1 MSGWLT
7 RLSPRDRRAL
17 RLGAWIVLP
26 ALFVAFVVRPGVTQV
41 SALRDALDVE
51 RRLLSR
57 EQAAIAT
64 ARRHTDHSASAPSVA
79 RELFTGRDDVMA
91 TAALAAYVGDLA
103 EAQDVW
109 VQSATTQA
117 SDRDDAGVRRLRV
130 AVRAEGDVAGLVRLL
145 DALEGGRYFVRVEEL
160 EVSVTPSERS
170 SDGSEPLVL
179 RATLSAYAT
188 PTTER
193 TP

>member
-7 RLSPRDRRAL
+7 RLSTRDRRAL

-26 ALFVAFVVRPGVTQV
+26 ALFVAFVVRPGVAQV

-57 EQAAIAT
+57 EQAAIAA
-64 ARRHTDHSASAPSVA
+64 ARLHTDNRASAPPVA
-79 RELFTGRDDVMA
+79 LQLFTGRDDVMA
-91 TAALAAYVGDLA
+91 TAALASYVGDLA

-109 VQSATTQA
+109 MQSATTQA
-117 SDRDDAGVRRLRV
+117 SERDDTGVRRLRV

-145 DALEGGRYFVRVEEL
+145 DALDGGRYLVRIDEL

-179 RATLSAYAT
+179 RAALSAYAT